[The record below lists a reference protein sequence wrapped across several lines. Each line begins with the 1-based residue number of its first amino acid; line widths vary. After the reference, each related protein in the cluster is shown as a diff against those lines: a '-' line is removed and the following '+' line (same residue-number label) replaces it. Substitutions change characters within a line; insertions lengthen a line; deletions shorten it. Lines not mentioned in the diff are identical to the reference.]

1 MSKKNP
7 YKSLKDILNLAYL
20 QASEGKGKERH
31 AKEGQAFEDQPICS
45 IARDLEDVGI
55 GFQLGQAKK
64 KIIESQR
71 LAQFPGR
78 SIAELLG
85 AINYIAGAII
95 ITNER
100 AKERANES
108 KANNSI

>member
-31 AKEGQAFEDQPICS
+31 ASGEPFEDQPICS
-45 IARDLEDVGI
+45 ITRKVGI
-55 GFQLGQAKK
+55 GFCLGQALK
-64 KIIESQR
+64 KIEESTR
-71 LAQFPGR
+71 LSQYPGR
-78 SIAELLG
+78 EIGELLG

-95 ITNER
+95 VINER
-100 AKERANES
+100 AKERAS
-108 KANNSI
+108 GKPTPTL